1 MHGQTDRRRFL
12 KAAGVTA
19 LAGAELAFPHAA
31 SLARPGSDATGESG
45 ARLLPGCCAYSFKK
59 HLDSHEMTMEDF
71 IRKAVELD
79 VTGVDMTGYWLKPS
93 DAGSLTSLRHL
104 AFKNGV
110 PFSGVACGSS
120 MVQADPAE
128 RAQVLEDIKQWVGV
142 TEWLGASH
150 LRIFAGR
157 LPKGVSLGQATD
169 WTIETMKRAC
179 DYSAKKGITLG
190 VEDHD
195 GVTQTA
201 EVCVEIMRR
210 VDSPYA
216 GINLDISHFI
226 PSPEHDPYA
235 QIEACVPYA
244 SHTHIHPTF
253 DNGDPIDF
261 DRVWKIFAKAGYKG
275 YMSAEYEGKEDPTT
289 AVPRLMETIRA
300 LCRKY
305 SSV

>member
-1 MHGQTDRRRFL
+1 M
-12 KAAGVTA
+12 
-19 LAGAELAFPHAA
+19 
-31 SLARPGSDATGESG
+31 S
-45 ARLLPGCCAYSFKK
+45 
-59 HLDSHEMTMEDF
+59 MEDF
-71 IRKAVELD
+71 IRKAVDLGL
-79 VTGVDMTGYWLKPS
+79 TGVDMTGYWLKPS
-93 DAGSLTSLRHL
+93 DPASLTSLRHF

-110 PFSGVACGSS
+110 PFSGVACGAS
-120 MVQADPAE
+120 MLQADPAM
-128 RAQVLEDIKQWVGV
+128 RAQALDEIKQWVDA

-157 LPKGVSLGQATD
+157 LPKGVSFDQAIN
-169 WTIETMKRAC
+169 WTVDSMKRAC
-179 DYSAKKGITLG
+179 DYSSKKGIALG

-201 EVCVEIMRR
+201 EVCLEIMHR

-226 PSPEHDPYA
+226 PSPGHDSYS

-244 SHTHIHPTF
+244 THTHIHPSF
-253 DNGDPIDF
+253 DNGDPIDL
-261 DRVWKIFAKAGYKG
+261 DRVWRMFAKAGYRG
-275 YMSAEYEGKEDPTT
+275 YMSAEYEGKEDPATG
-289 AVPRLMETIRA
+289 VPKLIETIRS